1 MPRTKKAA
9 SKQKNTRK
17 TDQDPRI
24 ELGLKIIND
33 AEEIRLGQLQAD
45 RKNDLDTIKCEITT
59 CMLSV
64 PRGLLDLTLGEISRG
79 EFPVDKTWNSRIVLG
94 NSTLANA
101 SNTLHSTQST
111 IQKTGSRLKKT
122 ASHLSTENDD
132 EGYTTAESTR
142 GTTSGSSKRS
152 RSQTA
157 SKSNLHQLA
166 SQTLVKRSR
175 RSRSVDKINST
186 EFSSGS
192 TRQSRSRTKEHAG
205 VSRSHS
211 RTTSKISLTTPL
223 NRKPTGGTGT
233 ITPKCNKNTPLL
245 FMRRPKVGEMA
256 WSNQGSPLL
265 VYGATAQDRIANIN
279 IPIGDD
285 VLSLMPT
292 RGAMR
297 PSEIPQIEGDTKKQ
311 LETLRDNLIKVCDS
325 IRK

>member
-33 AEEIRLGQLQAD
+33 AEESRLGQLQAD

-132 EGYTTAESTR
+132 EG
-142 GTTSGSSKRS
+142 
-152 RSQTA
+152 
-157 SKSNLHQLA
+157 
-166 SQTLVKRSR
+166 
-175 RSRSVDKINST
+175 
-186 EFSSGS
+186 
-192 TRQSRSRTKEHAG
+192 
-205 VSRSHS
+205 
-211 RTTSKISLTTPL
+211 
-223 NRKPTGGTGT
+223 
-233 ITPKCNKNTPLL
+233 
-245 FMRRPKVGEMA
+245 
-256 WSNQGSPLL
+256 SPLL